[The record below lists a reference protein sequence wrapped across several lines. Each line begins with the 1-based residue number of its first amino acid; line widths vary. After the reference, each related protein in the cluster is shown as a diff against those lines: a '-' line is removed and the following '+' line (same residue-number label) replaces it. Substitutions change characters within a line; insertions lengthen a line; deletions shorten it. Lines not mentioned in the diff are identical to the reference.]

1 MSLRAFHIIF
11 IVASVILCLY
21 VGLWYLRQNIAV
33 GVLFF
38 AAAVGLVVYG
48 KKAFRKLR
56 ELP

>member
-11 IVASVILCLY
+11 VIASVILCMY
-21 VGLWYLRQNIAV
+21 VGLWYVRQNVAA
-33 GVLFF
+33 GLFFF

-48 KKAFRKLR
+48 KKAFRKLK

>member
-11 IVASVILCLY
+11 IVASVVLCMY
-21 VGLWYLRQNIAV
+21 VGLWYMRQNVAV

-38 AAAVGLVVYG
+38 GAAVGLIVYG
-48 KKAFRKLR
+48 KKAFRKLK